1 MASCRLPVLL
11 APLALDDGRLLVDG
25 GVLDNMPTDLLV
37 ERDEGPVVAVTIG
50 SGSDGRARPG
60 RPRVPSLGETLMRT
74 MMIGSGGAVAAAT
87 SRGAWVVSPS
97 SMGVGL
103 LEFHQMDRMVE
114 SGRAAV
120 RTLLERAGGD
130 LRSSATEHRPP
141 RPSHGA

>member
-1 MASCRLPVLL
+1 
-11 APLALDDGRLLVDG
+11 
-25 GVLDNMPTDLLV
+25 
-37 ERDEGPVVAVTIG
+37 
-50 SGSDGRARPG
+50 
-60 RPRVPSLGETLMRT
+60 MRT

-120 RTLLERAGGD
+120 RALLERADGD
-130 LRSSATEHRPP
+130 LRSSPTEDRLPDLSPAPALRTAALPTDTPRRQEANGQPSTMPGVRPG
-141 RPSHGA
+141 SM

>member
-1 MASCRLPVLL
+1 
-11 APLALDDGRLLVDG
+11 
-25 GVLDNMPTDLLV
+25 
-37 ERDEGPVVAVTIG
+37 
-50 SGSDGRARPG
+50 
-60 RPRVPSLGETLMRT
+60 MRT

-141 RPSHGA
+141 HLLTAPELTEAASPTDRPGRQAPNGHPSTMPGVRPGSM

>member
-1 MASCRLPVLL
+1 
-11 APLALDDGRLLVDG
+11 
-25 GVLDNMPTDLLV
+25 
-37 ERDEGPVVAVTIG
+37 
-50 SGSDGRARPG
+50 
-60 RPRVPSLGETLMRT
+60 

-120 RTLLERAGGD
+120 RTLLERAGGH
-130 LRSSATEHRPP
+130 LRSSAAEDRPP
-141 RPSHGA
+141 GGLLTAPELARAASATGGPGRQEPNGQPSTMPGVRPGSM